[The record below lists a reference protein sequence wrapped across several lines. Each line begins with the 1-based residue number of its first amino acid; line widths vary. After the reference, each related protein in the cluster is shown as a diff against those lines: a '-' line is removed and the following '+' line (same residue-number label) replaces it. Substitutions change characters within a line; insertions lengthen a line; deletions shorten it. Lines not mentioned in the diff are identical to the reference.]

1 MDISISSLMLRGP
14 PAITTSYSLVSDDQ
28 GCTGSKA
35 EMKHSENECFEASE
49 LWEIYPDMGVEPDS
63 HLYSIFGP
71 APSVPAVSFW
81 LGLWPSPLL
90 LCKQHRRRDK
100 AQDVCL

>member
-35 EMKHSENECFEASE
+35 EKKHSENEHFEASE
-49 LWEIYPDMGVEPDS
+49 LWEIYPDVGVGPDS
-63 HLYSIFGP
+63 HLHSIDRP
-71 APSVPAVSFW
+71 EPSVPAVS
-81 LGLWPSPLL
+81 
-90 LCKQHRRRDK
+90 C
-100 AQDVCL
+100 